1 MDTCYP
7 IRKADGKDYD
17 SLETLLNVLRH
28 EPDGWWLASS
38 NRQWHGG
45 IHISRR
51 SAPESVLT
59 SINADKAVPLQCIA
73 SGNVVAWR
81 INKNYCTAPY
91 DKYQLRYSSTFL
103 LVRSEHKP
111 NPDDQS
117 TWLTFYTLYMH
128 LAPVSAYPALMNC
141 YRVKPNVN
149 SLPTNEYNGREISGQ
164 KLPKAGNI
172 TLKENDLLVVSKQE
186 TFKIERETRN
196 DVFGLAQRLKD
207 GKVSEEK
214 FWVSLQDKF
223 VEQTAP
229 RYHRMPEWM
238 TKAVEQGKY
247 DTVVIPEEK
256 FSINAG
262 DAIGFLAEDNAPDKS
277 DLNRVEVDFYSHIEV
292 ISVDTNM
299 PGFLSNPKGIKT
311 GRAFVKIKEGK
322 PLYQRSGEDTATTF
336 TPTND
341 LTKGMNAGRILPRDK
356 LNQTEAQGTT
366 WFQITADNWIK
377 CEDVDVLSQHD
388 LSELGF
394 TALEEASTDD
404 FGSLLKE
411 NFLKGIFDWVSQS
424 IRGDT
429 EFECQQGSET
439 YKKLV
444 KIIDQNNDGNLSQ
457 YELAAFERR
466 IFEGLHSGENNAPEL
481 VRRLIVKHDSEW
493 FGDSKHKHWQSFL
506 NNDSY
511 PKMMPYLKKW
521 RDDMAWMSEV
531 PEFKSGKPVW
541 HFHPVDFL
549 DAIATRN
556 QCACGRD
563 ITLDELSV
571 IAPQAGKETLER
583 YIKTFNDG
591 FKKYEINTCRE
602 KAHFLAQVCHESGGL
617 IYTKE
622 KGGDRKSYA
631 PWFGRGLIQLTHEDT
646 YSSYGQHVGEDFV
659 STSSAKERVTE
670 YPHCVLS
677 AFWFYCIYKK
687 VKENAQK
694 DDLNMVTARINGGFN
709 GYIDRLQYF
718 EKIVS
723 VLGAKHLNTLEK
735 NGVFS
740 FEESAI
746 YNYRVY
752 AYSWG
757 RYHDP
762 FSNEEGTKKDKFEA
776 LKAYRRALSLYEN
789 SNNRRVISDIRS
801 RIQRLE

>member
-7 IRKADGKDYD
+7 IRKADGRDYD

-45 IHISRR
+45 IHISRH

-128 LAPVSAYPALMNC
+128 LAPVSVYPALMNC
-141 YRVKPNVN
+141 YRVKPNIN

-186 TFKIERETRN
+186 TFKVERENSN

-322 PLYQRSGEDTATTF
+322 PLYQRSGEGAETTF

-341 LTKGMNAGRILPRDK
+341 ITKGMNAGRILPRDK
-356 LNQTEAQGTT
+356 TDQIEAQGTT
-366 WFQITADNWIK
+366 WLQITADNWIK
-377 CEDVDVLSQHD
+377 CEDVDELSQHD

-394 TALEEASTDD
+394 TALEETSTDD

-429 EFECQQGSET
+429 DFESQQGSET

-444 KIIDQNNDGNLSQ
+444 KVIDQNNDGNLSQ

-481 VRRLIVKHDSEW
+481 VRRLIVKNDSEW

-541 HFHPVDFL
+541 HFHPVLFPYYLNKSPD
-549 DAIATRN
+549 
-556 QCACGRD
+556 
-563 ITLDELSV
+563 
-571 IAPQAGKETLER
+571 
-583 YIKTFNDG
+583 
-591 FKKYEINTCRE
+591 YEITVKLIEFLLGHNRPWFTGKSGNKIFEAKFKTKYPNAYHYDKQAFVRALNTIMNE
-602 KAHFLAQVCHESGGL
+602 YGINKPYYKAHFLSQCLHESSHLDTTLEFGSGRNYDPDMHKDA
-617 IYTKE
+617 IKYENTII
-622 KGGDRKSYA
+622 GDGPRYR
-631 PWFGRGLIQLTHEDT
+631 GRGLIQLTWKKNYRLFSE
-646 YSSYGQHVGEDFV
+646 YSGIDFV
-659 STSSAKERVTE
+659 SNPESIASDM
-670 YPHCVLS
+670 
-677 AFWFYCIYKK
+677 
-687 VKENAQK
+687 ENAIR
-694 DDLNMVTARINGGFN
+694 ASCWFWRHNGGIHIKYAAMGDINVLIDHEKNNVRMITLAVN
-709 GYIDRLQYF
+709 GGYNGLNERISYF
-718 EKIVS
+718 EKI
-723 VLGAKHLNTLEK
+723 KEK
-735 NGVFS
+735 WELV
-740 FEESAI
+740 
-746 YNYRVY
+746 
-752 AYSWG
+752 
-757 RYHDP
+757 
-762 FSNEEGTKKDKFEA
+762 
-776 LKAYRRALSLYEN
+776 
-789 SNNRRVISDIRS
+789 
-801 RIQRLE
+801 

>member
-128 LAPVSAYPALMNC
+128 LAPVSAYPVLMNC

-186 TFKIERETRN
+186 TFKVERETSN

-247 DTVVIPEEK
+247 DTVIIPEET
-256 FSINAG
+256 FAINAG

-277 DLNRVEVDFYSHIEV
+277 DSNRVEVDFYSHIEV

-322 PLYQRSGEDTATTF
+322 PLYQRSGEGAETTF

-341 LTKGMNAGRILPRDK
+341 MTKGMNAGRILPRDK
-356 LNQTEAQGTT
+356 TNQIEAQGTT

-377 CEDVDVLSQHD
+377 CEDVDELSQHD
-388 LSELGF
+388 LSKLGF

-444 KIIDQNNDGNLSQ
+444 KVIDQNNDGNLSQ

-541 HFHPVDFL
+541 HFHPVEFIDMLNDDDMSLKWLKVPKGQLTF
-549 DAIATRN
+549 DVEGNDDEKSPWFSRIAHWPGSASGVTIGRGYDLGQQITANTDLTQTRIGEPLKTWLIESQGLSSSN
-556 QCACGRD
+556 AQNRLMSASRNIRTFQ
-563 ITLDELSV
+563 ITRK
-571 IAPQAGKETLER
+571 QQ
-583 YIKTFNDG
+583 
-591 FKKYEINTCRE
+591 YEI
-602 KAHFLAQVCHESGGL
+602 FM
-617 IYTKE
+617 I
-622 KGGDRKSYA
+622 SY
-631 PWFGRGLIQLTHEDT
+631 
-646 YSSYGQHVGEDFV
+646 
-659 STSSAKERVTE
+659 
-670 YPHCVLS
+670 
-677 AFWFYCIYKK
+677 
-687 VKENAQK
+687 
-694 DDLNMVTARINGGFN
+694 
-709 GYIDRLQYF
+709 
-718 EKIVS
+718 
-723 VLGAKHLNTLEK
+723 
-735 NGVFS
+735 
-740 FEESAI
+740 
-746 YNYRVY
+746 
-752 AYSWG
+752 
-757 RYHDP
+757 
-762 FSNEEGTKKDKFEA
+762 
-776 LKAYRRALSLYEN
+776 
-789 SNNRRVISDIRS
+789 
-801 RIQRLE
+801 QRLENDVKKICQKEEAIRRYHPNSNATPEQAWNDIPEKIKELLVDLRYRGDYTPSTRVHLQHAAYSGDINTFGRILSNRAYWLNVPDDRFKKRVKYYES

>member
-1 MDTCYP
+1 MDTRYP

-17 SLETLLNVLRH
+17 SLDTLLNVLRN

-45 IHISRR
+45 LHISRR
-51 SAPESVLT
+51 SALESVLT
-59 SINADKAVPLQCIA
+59 AANADRAIPLQCIA
-73 SGNVVAWR
+73 SGEVAAWR
-81 INKNYCTAPY
+81 INTNYCTAPY

-103 LVRSEHKP
+103 LVRSKHQP
-111 NPDDQS
+111 DPDDQS
-117 TWLTFYTLYMH
+117 TWLTFYSLYMH
-128 LAPVSAYPALMNC
+128 LAPVSAYPTLTNC
-141 YRVKPNVN
+141 YRVKPNIN
-149 SLPTNEYNGREISGQ
+149 KLSTSEYNGREISGQ
-164 KLPKAGNI
+164 KLPKTENI

-186 TFKIERETRN
+186 TFKSGHEN
-196 DVFGLAQRLKD
+196 ANGVFGLAQRLKD
-207 GKVSEEK
+207 GSVSDKK
-214 FWVSLQDKF
+214 FWVSLEDRF
-223 VEQTAP
+223 VEP
-229 RYHRMPEWM
+229 IPPHHHRMPEWM
-238 TKAVEQGKY
+238 LKAVEHGEY
-247 DTVVIPEEK
+247 DAVVIPEEK
-256 FSINAG
+256 LTINAG
-262 DAIGFLAEDNAPDKS
+262 DAIGFLAEDNAPARSGSGGVDI
-277 DLNRVEVDFYSHIEV
+277 DFYSHIEV

-299 PGFLSNPKGIKT
+299 PGFLSNPKQIKT
-311 GRAFVKIKEGK
+311 GRAFVKIKAGM
-322 PLYQRSGEDTATTF
+322 PLYQKSGEGDATTF
-336 TPTND
+336 TPTNTVTQNTD
-341 LTKGMNAGRILPRDK
+341 DGRILPRDK
-356 LNQTEAQGTT
+356 ASPIEAQGIT
-366 WFQITADNWIK
+366 WFQIAQDNWVK
-377 CEDVDVLSQHD
+377 GQDVDMLSQHD

-394 TALEEASTDD
+394 ITLEEASTDD

-411 NFLKGIFDWVSQS
+411 NFLKGIFDWVSKS
-424 IRGDT
+424 LRGDT
-429 EFECQQGSET
+429 EFEGQQGSET

-444 KIIDQNNDGNLSQ
+444 KVIDQNNDGNLSQ
-457 YELAAFERR
+457 YELAAFEKR
-466 IFEGLHSGENNAPEL
+466 IFENLHSGENNVPDL

-506 NNDSY
+506 NSNSY
-511 PKMMPYLKKW
+511 PEMMPYLKKW

-531 PEFKSGKPVW
+531 PEFTSGKPVW
-541 HFHPVDFL
+541 HFHPVEFL
-549 DAIATRN
+549 DTIATRN

-563 ITLDELSV
+563 ITLNELSAM
-571 IAPQAGKETLER
+571 APQAQKETLEN

-591 FKKYEINTCRE
+591 FKKYGINTCRE

-622 KGGDRKSYA
+622 RDGDRKSYA

-646 YSSYGQHVGEDFV
+646 YTSYGQHVGEDFV
-659 STSSAKERVTE
+659 SRSSARERLTE
-670 YPHCVLS
+670 YPHCVIS

-687 VKENAQK
+687 VKEAAKK
-694 DDLNMVTARINGGFN
+694 DDLNMITARINGGFN

-723 VLGAKHLNTLEK
+723 ILGASHLSYLET
-735 NGVFS
+735 NGTFS

-762 FSNEEGTKKDKFEA
+762 FSAENGTPKDKTEA

-789 SNNRRVISDIRS
+789 SNEKRIISEIRS